1 MLSIFLQILDT
12 IYTSSAEETTKI
24 IQNQAIQNSGGK
36 MNFLSLLFNGGLLM
50 IPLILLFIIALWV
63 FFERWFVIKH
73 AGKYDKRFISIIR
86 EHIMSGNIASARNFA
101 QSGDGPIYK
110 VIDKGVQRIG
120 KPIDIIENS
129 MENVGKVELYKLERR
144 ISTLSIIAGIAP
156 MFGFLGTIV
165 GMIQLFFNISS
176 SGEYTLNTIAAGIYT
191 KMITSASG
199 LIIGLLAYVGY
210 SYLNALLDRVVHRIE
225 STSADFMDILQE
237 PVTR

>member
-1 MLSIFLQILDT
+1 MLSLFLQVVDT
-12 IYTSSAEETTKI
+12 IYTSSAEETALAL
-24 IQNQAIQNSGGK
+24 QNQVIQQSGNK
-36 MNFLSLLFNGGLLM
+36 MNFLSLMFQGGLLM

-63 FFERWFVIKH
+63 FFERWFVIKQ
-73 AGKYDKRFISIIR
+73 AAKYDKRFIPIIR
-86 EHIMSGNIASARNFA
+86 EHIVSGNIAGARSFS
-101 QSGDGPIYK
+101 QSGNGPIYK
-110 VIDKGVQRIG
+110 VIDKGIQRIG
-120 KPIDIIENS
+120 KPIDVIENS
-129 MENVGKVELYKLERR
+129 MENVGKVEIYKLERR
-144 ISTLSIIAGIAP
+144 LSTLSIIAGIAP

-191 KMITSASG
+191 KMVTSASG
-199 LIIGLLAYVGY
+199 LIIGLLAYVAY